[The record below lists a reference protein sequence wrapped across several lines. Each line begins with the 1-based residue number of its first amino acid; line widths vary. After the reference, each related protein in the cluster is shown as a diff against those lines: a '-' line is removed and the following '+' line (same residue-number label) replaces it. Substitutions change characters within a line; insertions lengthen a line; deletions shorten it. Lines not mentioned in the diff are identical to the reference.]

1 MRRVVVA
8 AESGMHVEAA
18 AANIGFKHRCYSHVL
33 QHVARHHHWH
43 PSWVGRPDCMPA
55 VLAQQRSI
63 TPSLPQPSHQPLPLS
78 VASPCHAPPP
88 PPPSPPPPPHTTSPA
103 GTKRGRPPV
112 WVDPADAAVS
122 VPVAAVSRLRKLRQY
137 KGQTDMSGQQYEEAL
152 RRQHTILN
160 PRTNWA
166 AGSSSKSSSKV
177 STKTAAAGAAADYVI
192 DDEAEPDESA
202 AQQLLLSGSG
212 LLLGGGAAAGGLL
225 APGLIEMSRLRD
237 ANGSSPSQAVV
248 QALQFHPNGQLMLT
262 AGFDKRL
269 KLFQVR
275 DCMCVGLCVG
285 GGLDDCL
292 CVTGGV

>member
-1 MRRVVVA
+1 
-8 AESGMHVEAA
+8 
-18 AANIGFKHRCYSHVL
+18 
-33 QHVARHHHWH
+33 
-43 PSWVGRPDCMPA
+43 
-55 VLAQQRSI
+55 
-63 TPSLPQPSHQPLPLS
+63 
-78 VASPCHAPPP
+78 
-88 PPPSPPPPPHTTSPA
+88 
-103 GTKRGRPPV
+103 V

-166 AGSSSKSSSKV
+166 AGSGSNSNKSSKV
-177 STKTAAAGAAADYVI
+177 SAKAGTAAAAAAAAADYVI
-192 DDEAEPDESA
+192 DDEAESDESA

-212 LLLGGGAAAGGLL
+212 LLLGGGASTGGLL
-225 APGLIEMSRLRD
+225 AAGSIEMSRLRD

-269 KLFQVR
+269 KLFQVSGCECR
-275 DCMCVGLCVG
+275 GGGLCVKAG
-285 GGLDDCL
+285 GVVGDALWVRLCETDCL
-292 CVTGGV
+292 WATKGAWCLLLVGDKCLGG